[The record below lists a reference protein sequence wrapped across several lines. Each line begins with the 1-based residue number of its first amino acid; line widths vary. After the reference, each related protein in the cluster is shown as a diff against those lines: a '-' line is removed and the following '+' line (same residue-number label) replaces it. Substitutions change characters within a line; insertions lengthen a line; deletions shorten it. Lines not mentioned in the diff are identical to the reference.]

1 MIYAYYSRTFMKW
14 AEKPAILGQSIRF
27 LWAILEQSTLTNF
40 RSWVV
45 QIHFCGVLSLPIIF
59 LSGFFVGMVLALQM
73 YYALSYYGAV
83 ESVGYLV
90 ALSLVRE
97 LGPVVTALLY
107 AARTGSALTASISM
121 MRSREEIKALSAMG
135 INIWEK
141 IFFVR
146 FISSIL
152 VVPVLAVLFSVVGIL
167 GCYVVSVS
175 WFHID
180 SGVFWLNIT
189 NSLLFLKDVVN
200 GILKSFVFG
209 IVVTWVSLFLGYVCP
224 PTVFGMSRAT
234 TQTVVMSS
242 LLIFVLDFMMTSFMF
257 SI

>member
-1 MIYAYYSRTFMKW
+1 MKW
-14 AEKPAILGQSIRF
+14 AGKPAILGQSVRF
-27 LWAILEQSTLTNF
+27 LWAILEQSSLMYL
-40 RSWVV
+40 RSWME

-146 FISSIL
+146 FASSVL
-152 VVPVLAVLFSVVGIL
+152 VVPMLAVLFSVVGIL
-167 GCYVVSVS
+167 GCYIVSVS

-189 NSLLFLKDVVN
+189 NSLLFMKDVGN

-209 IVVTWVSLFLGYVCP
+209 IVVTWISLFLGYVCP
-224 PTVFGMSRAT
+224 PTVVGMSRAT

-242 LLIFVLDFMMTSFMF
+242 LLIFILDFMMTSFMF

>member
-1 MIYAYYSRTFMKW
+1 MKW